1 MNRKVFLSLLL
12 SFCIFLPALAQTS
25 PGPPPPPPQKPSDQ
39 DDVVRITTN
48 LVQVDAVVIKDGKQV
63 KDLTADDFEIYED
76 GKKQTITSFA
86 YVSNVPRTT
95 SEPTPPVKNKS
106 RDIVPVPPLR
116 PEEPRRT
123 IALVVDDL
131 GISAES
137 MGQVKGQLRKFVREE
152 MQPNDLVAIIRT
164 GSELGVLQQFTN
176 DKRILNRA
184 VDQLRW
190 NFCNRVGIHLFA
202 TAGGGVWSGCPNAY
216 YSTMRSLHIILDSM
230 AELPGRKSLVIMSDS
245 LPRESQDEFF
255 GPLGQYVHYAGT
267 SAYLRKVA
275 ERAIR
280 SSIVIYAVD
289 TQGLAITGITAAD
302 SFSGDIQSI
311 QYQMRELLTT
321 RSRLLWTRREGG
333 ELLARQTGGFIVR
346 NSNNFQFR
354 KILEDQSGYYLIGYR
369 PTDETFNRRFH
380 HIKAKVKRSGMTLR
394 TRYGFYGISEE
405 DLIKRPRS
413 VIETATRALLSP
425 FGAQD
430 IEVDLTSFFTHD
442 KIAGSIVRSFV
453 YIGAKDL
460 SFEKIDGRHRA
471 RVELHGVVFGDNG
484 VPIAQRGRGATMNLI
499 DRDYEHA
506 MRNGLA
512 LRFDIPVRRP
522 GAYQVRIA
530 TLDKTSSKVGTA
542 GRFVEVPDLTKKK
555 LAVSGI
561 VLGTAAGAFGG
572 DPDRII
578 EDTGT
583 RMFPQNANLDFA
595 FVTYNAAKAK
605 PLMMVARLFRAGK
618 NVYSGAEVPIEV
630 GNQTDPNRLLVNG
643 SVKLTPDLGV
653 GNYFLQILIFE
664 RDDKKKAPRVI
675 QWVDFDI
682 VE

>member
-1 MNRKVFLSLLL
+1 MSRKVFLALLL
-12 SFCIFLPALAQTS
+12 SFCIFLPALAQTT
-25 PGPPPPPPQKPSDQ
+25 PGPPPPPQKPSGDQ

-48 LVQVDAVVIKDGKQV
+48 LVQVDAVVLKDGKQV
-63 KDLTADDFEIYED
+63 TDLTADDFEIYED
-76 GKKQTITSFA
+76 GKKQTITTFA
-86 YVSNVPRTT
+86 YVSNVPRAT

-106 RDIVPVPPLR
+106 RDIVPVSPLR

-164 GSELGVLQQFTN
+164 GSQLGVLQQFTN

-190 NFCNRVGIHLFA
+190 NFCNRVGIHLFNPN
-202 TAGGGVWSGCPNAY
+202 GNGVWSGCPNAY
-216 YSTMRSLHIILDSM
+216 YSTMTSLHFILDAM
-230 AELPGRKSLVIMSDS
+230 AELPGRKSMVIMSDS
-245 LPRESQDEFF
+245 IPRESQDEFY
-255 GPLGQYVHYAGT
+255 GPIGQYVQYAGT
-267 SAYLRKVA
+267 SQYLRKVA

-280 SSIVIYAVD
+280 SSIVIYTVD

-302 SFSGDIQSI
+302 SFTGDIQNI
-311 QYQMRELLTT
+311 QYQMRGLLNT
-321 RSRLLWTRREGG
+321 RSRLLWTRREGA
-333 ELLARQTGGFIVR
+333 ELLARQTGGFMVR
-346 NSNNFQFR
+346 NSNNFQLR
-354 KILEDQSGYYLIGYR
+354 KVLEDQSGYYLIGYR
-369 PTDETFNRRFH
+369 PSDETFNRRFH

-405 DLIKRPRS
+405 DVIKKPKTVR
-413 VIETATRALLSP
+413 ETATHALLSP

-442 KIAGSIVRSFV
+442 KDDGSIVRSFV
-453 YIGAKDL
+453 YIDAKDL
-460 SFEKIDGRHRA
+460 TFQKIEGRHRA
-471 RVELHGVVFGDNG
+471 IIELHGVIFGDNG

-530 TLDKTSSKVGTA
+530 TLDKTTSKVGTA

-561 VLGTAAGAFGG
+561 VLGTAAASYGG
-572 DPDRII
+572 DPNRIAD
-578 EDTGT
+578 DTGT
-583 RMFPQNANLDFA
+583 RRFPQNSNLDFA
-595 FVTYNAAKAK
+595 FLTYNAANAK
-605 PLMMVARLFRAGK
+605 PLMMQARLFRDGK

-630 GNQTDPNRLLVNG
+630 GNQPDPNRLLVNG
-643 SVKLTPDLGV
+643 SVKLTPDLEV
-653 GNYFLQILIFE
+653 GNYFLQIVIFE
-664 RDDKKKAPRVI
+664 RDDKKKSPRVI
-675 QWVDFDI
+675 QWVDFEI
-682 VE
+682 IN

>member
-1 MNRKVFLSLLL
+1 MNRKVFLALLL
-12 SFCIFLPALAQTS
+12 SFCIFVPTLAQTT
-25 PGPPPPPPQKPSDQ
+25 PAPPPPPQKPSDD

-48 LVQVDAVVIKDGKQV
+48 LVQVDAVVLKDGKQV
-63 KDLTADDFEIYED
+63 TDLTADDFEIYED
-76 GKKQTITSFA
+76 GKKQVITSFA
-86 YVSNVPRTT
+86 YVSNVPRAT

-106 RDIVPVPPLR
+106 REIVPVSPLR

-137 MGQVKGQLRKFVREE
+137 MGQVRGQLRKFVREE
-152 MQPNDLVAIIRT
+152 MQPNDLVAIVRT
-164 GSELGVLQQFTN
+164 GSQLGVLQQFTN

-190 NFCNRVGIHLFA
+190 NICNRVGVHLFVHNGTDA
-202 TAGGGVWSGCPNAY
+202 WRGCPNAY
-216 YSTMRSLHIILDSM
+216 YNTMASLHFILDAM
-230 AELPGRKSLVIMSDS
+230 AELPGRKSMVIMSDS

-255 GPLGQYVHYAGT
+255 GPLGQYVQYAGT
-267 SAYLRKVA
+267 SEYLRKVA
-275 ERAIR
+275 EKAIR
-280 SSIVIYAVD
+280 SSIVIYTVD
-289 TQGLAITGITAAD
+289 TQGLATTGITAAD
-302 SFSGDIQSI
+302 SFTGDIRSI
-311 QYQMRELLTT
+311 QYQMQTLLSA
-321 RSRLLWTRREGG
+321 RSRMIWTRREGG
-333 ELLARQTGGFIVR
+333 ELLARQTGGFMVR
-346 NSNNFQFR
+346 NSNNFQLR
-354 KILEDQSGYYLIGYR
+354 KVLEDQSGYYLIGYR

-405 DLIKRPRS
+405 DVIKRPPS
-413 VIETATRALLSP
+413 VRETATRALLSP

-442 KIAGSIVRSFV
+442 KVAGSIVRSFV
-453 YIGAKDL
+453 YIEAKDL
-460 SFEKIDGRHRA
+460 IFQKIDDRHRA
-471 RVELHGVVFGDNG
+471 IIELHGVVFGDNG
-484 VPIAQRGRGATMNLI
+484 VPIAQLGRGATMNLI
-499 DRDYEHA
+499 DKDYEYA

-561 VLGTAAGAFGG
+561 VTGAAAGSFGG
-572 DPDRII
+572 DPDRSVD
-578 EDTGT
+578 DTGT
-583 RMFPQNANLDFA
+583 RRFTQDSNLDFA
-595 FVTYNAAKAK
+595 FVTYNAGNAK
-605 PLMMVARLFRAGK
+605 PLVMQARLFREGK

-630 GNQTDPNRLLVNG
+630 SNQSDPNRLLVNG
-643 SVKLTPDLGV
+643 SVKLTPDLDV
-653 GNYFLQILIFE
+653 GNYFLQIVIFE
-664 RDDKKKAPRVI
+664 RDDKKKTPRVV
-675 QWVDFDI
+675 QWVDFEI
-682 VE
+682 VK

>member
-1 MNRKVFLSLLL
+1 MNRKVFLALLL
-12 SFCIFLPALAQTS
+12 SFCILLPALAQTT
-25 PGPPPPPPQKPSDQ
+25 PGPPPPPQKPSDDQ

-63 KDLTADDFEIYED
+63 TDLTIDDFEIYED
-76 GKKQTITSFA
+76 GKKQAITSFA

-95 SEPTPPVKNKS
+95 ADPTPLVKSKS
-106 RDIVPVPPLR
+106 REIVPGAPLR

-164 GSELGVLQQFTN
+164 GGELGVLQQFTN

-202 TAGGGVWSGCPNAY
+202 PSGSGNWSGCPNAY

-230 AELPGRKSLVIMSDS
+230 AELPGRKSMVIMSDS

-255 GPLGQYVHYAGT
+255 GPVGQYVQYAST
-267 SAYLRKVA
+267 SDYLRKVA

-311 QYQMRELLTT
+311 QYQMRELLNT
-321 RSRLLWTRREGG
+321 RSRMLWIRREGG
-333 ELLARQTGGFIVR
+333 ELLARQTGGFMVR

-405 DLIKRPRS
+405 DVIKRPMTVR
-413 VIETATRALLSP
+413 ETATRTLLSP

-453 YIGAKDL
+453 YIDAKDL
-460 SFEKIDGRHRA
+460 IFQKIDDRHRA
-471 RVELHGVVFGDNG
+471 IIELHGVAFGDNG
-484 VPIAQRGRGATMNLI
+484 TVVAQIGRGATMNLI

-561 VLGTAAGAFGG
+561 VLGTAAESFAGN
-572 DPDRII
+572 PDRII

-583 RMFPQNANLDFA
+583 RRFPQDSNLDFA
-595 FVTYNAAKAK
+595 FVTYNAEKSK
-605 PLMMVARLFRAGK
+605 PLVMQARLFRDGK
-618 NVYSGAEVPIEV
+618 NVYSGTEVPIEA
-630 GNQTDPNRLLVNG
+630 GNQPEPNRLLVNG
-643 SVKLTPDLGV
+643 SVKLTPDLEL
-653 GNYFLQILIFE
+653 GNYFLQIVIFE
-664 RDDKKKAPRVI
+664 RDDKKKTPRVV
-675 QWVDFDI
+675 QWVDFEI
-682 VE
+682 IK